1 MPPVLAL
8 LSDFNLEVLQHRFSS
23 GLGDKRE
30 ARGEVQV
37 SAYEFADFT
46 DDYGLV
52 QSLQRLLDPETVKVE
67 RSNGTRVELLV
78 RSVIAEGALVADLAE
93 ATPVRNAFEQQLQVP
108 FPDFSPDYFI
118 QIFSTNG
125 LSLDR

>member
-1 MPPVLAL
+1 MHIYIRAHNIHSLIHTVEFKRMPPVLAL

-67 RSNGTRVELLV
+67 RSSGTRIELLM
-78 RSVIAEGALVADLAE
+78 RSGAQHLM
-93 ATPVRNAFEQQLQVP
+93 F
-108 FPDFSPDYFI
+108 
-118 QIFSTNG
+118 
-125 LSLDR
+125 